1 MSSSAPAAATG
12 STPAPPQDVN
22 SLLSHVQTIESDR
35 ARLLKELDAAKEKTE
50 VCRIS
55 P

>member
-1 MSSSAPAAATG
+1 MSSGIGVVSRPLLFCFVQATKDKAKEGAA
-12 STPAPPQDVN
+12 
-22 SLLSHVQTIESDR
+22 QTM
-35 ARLLKELDAAKEKTE
+35 DAAKEKTE